1 MFISNQNEHMQTSPL
16 NENTFLFDL
25 PTSRA
30 NGVDKN
36 LIKMMRMNVAGTK
49 GEELCRAVIFAEY
62 IKCKEVFNQKASA
75 LKAHSLISS

>member
-1 MFISNQNEHMQTSPL
+1 MQTLPL
-16 NENTFLFDL
+16 NENVFLFDL

-36 LIKMMRMNVAGTK
+36 LIKMMRMNVAGMK
-49 GEELCRAVIFAEY
+49 GEELCRSAIFTEY
-62 IKCKEVFNQKASA
+62 VKYKEVFNQKASA